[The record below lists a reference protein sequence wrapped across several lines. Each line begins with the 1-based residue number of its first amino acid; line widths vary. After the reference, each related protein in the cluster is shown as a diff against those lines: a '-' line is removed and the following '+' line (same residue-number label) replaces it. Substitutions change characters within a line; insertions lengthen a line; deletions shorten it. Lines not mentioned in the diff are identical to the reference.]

1 VLKVENLVK
10 AYATPEGT
18 VQAVKGVSFE
28 VPQGAFFTLL
38 GPSGCGKTTTLRCVA
53 GLEQPTGGTIS
64 IDGTVVADPARGIH
78 IPAYRRD
85 IGMVFQSYAIW
96 PHMDVFGNVAYPL
109 RVAKKRSPRTEIRD
123 RVMEALRLVG
133 MEAMAARSAT
143 KLSGGQQ
150 QRVAFARA
158 LVRHPKLLLL
168 DEPLSN
174 LDAKLREQMRFELQE
189 LVARVAIT
197 TLYVTHDQSEAL
209 AMSDNVAV
217 MSEGVVVQ
225 SGRPRDVYTRPRD
238 AFVAAF
244 LGAANFL
251 KAEVVERTGPD
262 SALVAIEG
270 GSGRFSVAL
279 PQGIAAGDGIEIVF
293 RPEDASLH
301 FAPMVGEAF
310 MQGVVERLSF
320 QGGTSECYL
329 RIGSTIVRTVLH
341 PSIETT
347 HGAAAWLRIDAGR
360 CVVYAPPV
368 ATPVSTARMARPAI
382 RS

>member
-1 VLKVENLVK
+1 MLKVEGLVK
-10 AYATPEGT
+10 AYATPEGP
-18 VQAVKGVSFE
+18 VQAVKGVSFD

-53 GLEQPTGGTIS
+53 GLEQPSGGTIS
-64 IDGTVVADPARGIH
+64 IAGTVVADAARGIH
-78 IPAYRRD
+78 VPAYRRD

-109 RVAKKRSPRTEIRD
+109 RVRKPRPPRGEIQE

-133 MEAMAARSAT
+133 MAAMARRSAT

-209 AMSDNVAV
+209 AMSDTVAV
-217 MSEGVVVQ
+217 MSDGIIAQ
-225 SGRPRDVYTRPRD
+225 SGRPREVYTKPRN
-238 AFVAAF
+238 A
-244 LGAANFL
+244 
-251 KAEVVERTGPD
+251 
-262 SALVAIEG
+262 
-270 GSGRFSVAL
+270 
-279 PQGIAAGDGIEIVF
+279 
-293 RPEDASLH
+293 
-301 FAPMVGEAF
+301 
-310 MQGVVERLSF
+310 
-320 QGGTSECYL
+320 
-329 RIGSTIVRTVLH
+329 
-341 PSIETT
+341 
-347 HGAAAWLRIDAGR
+347 
-360 CVVYAPPV
+360 
-368 ATPVSTARMARPAI
+368 
-382 RS
+382 